1 MRTTKVYIV
10 LNEASLEIAKQKGEV
25 RKFITEADA
34 DKWAR
39 KNLHLWI
46 VIEVYFKDKHIQ
58 HFSNQH
64 LKSQSDEQ

>member
-1 MRTTKVYIV
+1 MRTTRVFIV

-25 RKFITEADA
+25 RRFITEAEA

-46 VIEVYFKDKHIQ
+46 VIKVYFKDKHIQ

-64 LKSQSDEQ
+64 